1 MSSFQPT
8 MAQFCRRVL
17 VLTEAPNSGVSGVQ
31 EGRND
36 TVFKKPKGPTATTP
50 SSSKRA
56 SKNSRTPTKSKPE
69 ETDDIYDEELAGGD
83 SFFADSA
90 IDSRPTSKFV
100 DSDSESEGETVED
113 QKVRQSK
120 AYLAKLARGTAQDS
134 DESGSEN
141 GMDMDELT
149 SRVAEDAVRFKWYYP
164 KPTLMILFY
173 PILQFTDHPPLFY
186 SFNLLEKCH
195 TEQRP
200 ILYVI
205 EAPIPSYTLCAL
217 EEAVY

>member
-1 MSSFQPT
+1 M
-8 MAQFCRRVL
+8 
-17 VLTEAPNSGVSGVQ
+17 Q

-56 SKNSRTPTKSKPE
+56 SKSTRTPTKSKPE
-69 ETDDIYDEELAGGD
+69 ETDDLYDEELAGGD

-90 IDSRPTSKFV
+90 IDSRKPSNFV

-120 AYLAKLARGTAQDS
+120 AYLAKLARGSDQDS

-141 GMDMDELT
+141 GMDIDELT
-149 SRVAEDAVRFKWYYP
+149 SRVAEDAVRFKWYHP
-164 KPTLMILFY
+164 KPTLREPSIQFY
-173 PILQFTDHPPLFY
+173 HLLTIHSPSTASIYWKNVTPSKGRFCT
-186 SFNLLEKCH
+186 SFQLPSLR
-195 TEQRP
+195 TT
-200 ILYVI
+200 L
-205 EAPIPSYTLCAL
+205 IP
-217 EEAVY
+217 